1 MLNVLNPTS
10 SVNNIATIQVGKE
23 SFSLN
28 LISKGQEVTFPPI
41 IIISIKFL
49 LLVREAKSW
58 NNLGFLEPNLL
69 QLFLAFYL
77 WRYSWC
83 LVKSSMSEFK
93 HLNST
98 HSTSVKYLL
107 SPPFLIALV
116 LDFVNLI
123 LFSKIPQ
130 VLILIPQLKIFS

>member
-1 MLNVLNPTS
+1 
-10 SVNNIATIQVGKE
+10 
-23 SFSLN
+23 
-28 LISKGQEVTFPPI
+28 
-41 IIISIKFL
+41 
-49 LLVREAKSW
+49 LVREAKSW

-83 LVKSSMSEFK
+83 FVKSSISEFK

-98 HSTSVKYLL
+98 HSTSVKFLL

-123 LFSKIPQ
+123 LFSKIP
-130 VLILIPQLKIFS
+130 